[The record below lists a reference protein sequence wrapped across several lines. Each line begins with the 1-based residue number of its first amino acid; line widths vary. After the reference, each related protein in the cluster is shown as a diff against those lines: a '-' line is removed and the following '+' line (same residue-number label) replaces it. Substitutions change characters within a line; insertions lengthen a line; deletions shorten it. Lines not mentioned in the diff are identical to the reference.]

1 MSQSSNMAVKS
12 DSEDDFVVI
21 EDTHT
26 IALNKLKKEHQQV
39 IRDLNDKHIGELA
52 ILRDSCYKRS
62 QNAISTANASIDRR
76 KASFERRKEEYEMEI
91 DDLKD
96 ELAAEKAKVAAQ
108 LLPLVPPHPS
118 RQSPWPI

>member
-1 MSQSSNMAVKS
+1 MAVKS

-21 EDTHT
+21 EDTRT

-52 ILRDSCYKRS
+52 ILRDSCHKRS
-62 QNAISTANASIDRR
+62 QNAIATASASIERQ
-76 KASFERRKEEYEMEI
+76 KAPAERRKENYEMEI

-96 ELAAEKAKVAAQ
+96 ELAAEKAKVAQ
-108 LLPLVPPHPS
+108 LLALVPPHLRGRAPGPS
-118 RQSPWPI
+118 R